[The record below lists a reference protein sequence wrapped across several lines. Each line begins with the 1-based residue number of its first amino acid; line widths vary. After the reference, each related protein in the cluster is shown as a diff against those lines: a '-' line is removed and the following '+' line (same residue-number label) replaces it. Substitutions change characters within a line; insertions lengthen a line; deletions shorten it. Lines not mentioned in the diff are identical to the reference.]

1 MPALTK
7 TLALKVTIVIV
18 AGSFAFTG
26 ASAAAA
32 YNGILQASLQE
43 STDAL
48 IGETAP
54 DPDAVTDDATVTETD
69 VTETDGDDSTDDPT
83 AEPGSVG
90 PKVEGK
96 SFHGLCNAYAHG
108 GLGEKSTARGNLVA
122 AAGGEDN
129 VSLFCLT
136 VEFPGKS
143 AKHQLSATPS
153 PEEPEAP
160 EAPEAAEETQKSSTE
175 KSGHASGKAD
185 NNGKSQRNR

>member
-1 MPALTK
+1 MQALTK

-18 AGSFAFTG
+18 AGSVALTG

-43 STDAL
+43 SVDAL
-48 IGETAP
+48 VGETAP
-54 DPDAVTDDATVTETD
+54 DPDAATEDATVTETD
-69 VTETDGDDSTDDPT
+69 GTETGGEESTDDPT
-83 AEPGSVG
+83 AEPDSVG
-90 PKVEGK
+90 AEVKGK

-143 AKHQLSATPS
+143 AKHQLSPTPS
-153 PEEPEAP
+153 PEDPEDP
-160 EAPEAAEETQKSSTE
+160 EETQKSSTE
-175 KSGHASGKAD
+175 KSGHGSGNAD
-185 NNGKSQRNR
+185 KNGKSQRDR